1 MQLIRGTLRYQV
13 AQLAK
18 DEIAKQARAAGVEL
32 DGRRDEV
39 VSAAVAGLMDG
50 KGPKGSDSVSRLAVQ
65 AQDAILAR
73 ARKPGHG
80 DLVLDL
86 LLSHRFKRHLES
98 TLPTHTIQILQGFR
112 RVHRKGRRRR
122 RGWR

>member
-1 MQLIRGTLRYQV
+1 MQLTRGTLRYQV
-13 AQLAK
+13 AKLAE

-32 DGRRDEV
+32 GGRRDEAV
-39 VSAAVAGLMDG
+39 LAAVAGLMDG
-50 KGPKGSDSVSRLAVQ
+50 KRPNGSDPVSRLAVQ

-112 RVHRKGRRRR
+112 RVHRKGHRR

>member
-1 MQLIRGTLRYQV
+1 MQLIRGTLRYQI

-32 DGRRDEV
+32 DGHRDEAV
-39 VSAAVAGLMDG
+39 LAAVAGLMDG
-50 KGPKGSDSVSRLAVQ
+50 EGPKGTDPVSRLAAQ

-86 LLSHRFKRHLES
+86 LLSHRFKSKLER
-98 TLPTHTIQILQGFR
+98 TLPTHSMQMLQGFR
-112 RVHRKGRRRR
+112 RLRRRGRRRR
-122 RGWR
+122 R